1 MKLLDRVLVLL
12 GAALLPATSGADE
25 GLSRCAKIESIDER
39 LVCYDELARTTES
52 PAGGPVD
59 PTPTPSHL
67 SEAWK
72 LGAKQGGVR
81 HLTDVLV
88 YRPTYIISRWSS
100 NPNTQPS
107 SPATDRS
114 TLEPEDLNRNE
125 LKFQISFKTELMS
138 RQLFHDIGVTPLLGH
153 VGIDSVRLW
162 FGYTQRVNWQA
173 FNHKDSRPFRE
184 TNYEPEAILTFGTGN
199 EGDGFKLVNLGL
211 SHESNGQT
219 ETQSRGWSRLYAQ
232 GGWEWG
238 RLSLLARAWHRIPE
252 NANDDDNPD
261 IKDYMGR
268 GDLVTRYQTA
278 GGYVTSLLLRHNL
291 QSVPGR
297 GYVQLDWATPLLD
310 ALGAARLHVQLT
322 SGYGETLI
330 DYNHKQ
336 TTIGIGVSFGNW

>member
-1 MKLLDRVLVLL
+1 MKSCPAEDPRSLPLLWARRSERQ
-12 GAALLPATSGADE
+12 TSRADE
-25 GLSRCAKIESIDER
+25 GFRAARRIEGIDER
-39 LVCYDELARTTES
+39 LACYDELARTTPS
-52 PAGGPVD
+52 PSGEPVD

-72 LGAKQGGVR
+72 LGAKQRGAR
-81 HLTDVLV
+81 HLTDILG

-107 SPATDRS
+107 SPATDRT

-125 LKFQISFKTELMS
+125 LKFQISFKTELIS
-138 RQLFHDIGVTPLLGH
+138 REFFDDIGVAPLLRPIG
-153 VGIDSVRLW
+153 VDSMRLW
-162 FGYTQRVNWQA
+162 FGYTHRVNWQA

-184 TNYEPEAILTFGTGN
+184 INYEPEAILTFGTGN

-219 ETQSRGWSRLYAQ
+219 ETQSRGWSRAYAQ

-268 GDLVTRYQTA
+268 GDLAHALPDRGRLCHFPALAPQPEIALPAADSRSSTGQHRCWTR
-278 GGYVTSLLLRHNL
+278 S
-291 QSVPGR
+291 GR
-297 GYVQLDWATPLLD
+297 RGCTCSSPPAM
-310 ALGAARLHVQLT
+310 ARP
-322 SGYGETLI
+322 
-330 DYNHKQ
+330 
-336 TTIGIGVSFGNW
+336 